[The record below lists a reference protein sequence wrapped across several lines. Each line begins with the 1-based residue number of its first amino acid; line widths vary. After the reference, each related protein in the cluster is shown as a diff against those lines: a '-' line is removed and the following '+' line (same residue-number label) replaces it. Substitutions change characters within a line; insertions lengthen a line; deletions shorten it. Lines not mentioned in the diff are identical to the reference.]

1 MPKILVISLQRFS
14 QFSDSTIKTEID
26 FPNIIVLSYFI
37 DKDYLKGKAVFTL
50 LGLANHIGNRNFGHY
65 FAYIN
70 LSNCWYNFN
79 DEHVAANNKDNS
91 SENYYYALYVK
102 ND

>member
-14 QFSDSTIKTEID
+14 QFSDWTIKTEID
-26 FPNIIVLSYFI
+26 ISNIIDLSNFI

-50 LGLANHIGNRNFGHY
+50 SGLVNHFDIRNFRHY

-79 DEHVAANNKDNS
+79 DEHMAVINKVNS